1 MRSGLFVSVARSSRR
16 EFGNRRLGMEIDFE
30 KMQGLAPA
38 VIQDAA
44 TGELLMVG
52 FMNREAL
59 EMTLKTGFVTFYS
72 RTRQALWTK
81 GETSGNRLEVV
92 AAWTDCD
99 QDTVLLRVRVL
110 GEGKVCHSGTRS
122 CFTQKLP
129 LECALGAAQQSKG
142 AQERASR

>member
-1 MRSGLFVSVARSSRR
+1 MTRKRSGLFVSAGAERGSWTKR
-16 EFGNRRLGMEIDFE
+16 EIAMEIDFD

-59 EMTLKTGFVTFYS
+59 EVTLRTGFVTFYS
-72 RTRQALWTK
+72 RTRQTLWTK

-99 QDTVLLRVRVL
+99 RDTVLFRVRVL
-110 GEGKVCHSGTRS
+110 GAGKVCHTGSRS
-122 CFTQKLP
+122 CFTQELP
-129 LECALGAAQQSKG
+129 LSAGAPTP
-142 AQERASR
+142 QEEARR

>member
-1 MRSGLFVSVARSSRR
+1 LLAFEAPGEEWKEEIAMD
-16 EFGNRRLGMEIDFE
+16 IDFD

-59 EMTLKTGFVTFYS
+59 KTTLRTSFVTFYS
-72 RTRQALWTK
+72 RTRRTLWTK

-92 AAWTDCD
+92 TAWTDCD
-99 QDTVLLRVRVL
+99 RDTVLLRVRVL
-110 GEGKVCHSGTRS
+110 GAGKVCHTGSRS
-122 CFTQKLP
+122 CFTQELP
-129 LECALGAAQQSKG
+129 LGAAALAVELAAEDG
-142 AQERASR
+142 ARR

>member
-1 MRSGLFVSVARSSRR
+1 
-16 EFGNRRLGMEIDFE
+16 MEIDFD

-52 FMNREAL
+52 FMNRRAL
-59 EMTLKTGFVTFYS
+59 ETTLRTRFVTFYS
-72 RTRQALWTK
+72 RTRQTLWTK

-99 QDTVLLRVRVL
+99 RDTVLLRVRVL
-110 GEGKVCHSGTRS
+110 GAGQVCHTGSRS
-122 CFTQKLP
+122 CFTQQL
-129 LECALGAAQQSKG
+129 LLGNALAEEEA
-142 AQERASR
+142 RR